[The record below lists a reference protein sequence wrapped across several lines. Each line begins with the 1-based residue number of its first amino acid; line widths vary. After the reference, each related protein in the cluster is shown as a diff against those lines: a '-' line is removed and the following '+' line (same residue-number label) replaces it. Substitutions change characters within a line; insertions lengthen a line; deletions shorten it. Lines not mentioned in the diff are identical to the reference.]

1 MLRKNEA
8 ASNEGGDGLACK
20 GAPFGSAKSY
30 REIHRKRGLVGR
42 IIWTVAALLQKRGF
56 SATLTDDLTIRTPL
70 LIDRKWI

>member
-1 MLRKNEA
+1 VK
-8 ASNEGGDGLACK
+8 STGSEGW
-20 GAPFGSAKSY
+20 S
-30 REIHRKRGLVGR
+30 VG